1 MDNMILIYAAIIAVV
16 VIILL
21 FNIVVV
27 VGGRS
32 IAMLERRWFGKNM
45 QKGRVIA
52 MKNEIGVQARTL
64 GPGLHLLIRVRSQAG
79 LRGLR
84 GKVRWEGDLD
94 ETRQGRHVPGRHKTG
109 A

>member
-1 MDNMILIYAAIIAVV
+1 MRT
-16 VIILL
+16 
-21 FNIVVV
+21 NIVIDDQLMQQAMQVTGLSTKKSVV
-27 VGGRS
+27 E
-32 IAMLERRWFGKNM
+32 A
-45 QKGRVIA
+45 
-52 MKNEIGVQARTL
+52 
-64 GPGLHLLIRVRSQAG
+64 GLHLLIRVRSQAG